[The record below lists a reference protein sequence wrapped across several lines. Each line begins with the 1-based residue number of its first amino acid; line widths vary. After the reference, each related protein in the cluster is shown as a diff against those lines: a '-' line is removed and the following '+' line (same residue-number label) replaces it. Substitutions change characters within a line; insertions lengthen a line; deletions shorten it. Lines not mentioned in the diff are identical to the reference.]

1 LKSLAVRLSP
11 QAVICESRLFAGDSE
26 KRRKKMVYIAWLA
39 LTYLI
44 GAMPF
49 GLLVAQAFCRTDP
62 RKSGSKNIGATNV
75 ARTCGFKYGLLVL
88 VLDILKGYLP
98 VLIAMNFSHS
108 IFFLSLTALAAVLGH
123 MYSVFLYGKGGK
135 GVATTLGV
143 FLALVPEAI
152 FWAIL
157 VCIAVIFLTGYVSL
171 GSIALV
177 SFLPVVLIVTGQ
189 WKILYLS
196 LIVMALIFWKHR
208 ENIQRLVKGEENRIK

>member
-1 LKSLAVRLSP
+1 
-11 QAVICESRLFAGDSE
+11 
-26 KRRKKMVYIAWLA
+26 M
-39 LTYLI
+39 
-44 GAMPF
+44 
-49 GLLVAQAFCRTDP
+49 
-62 RKSGSKNIGATNV
+62 
-75 ARTCGFKYGLLVL
+75 
-88 VLDILKGYLP
+88 
-98 VLIAMNFSHS
+98 
-108 IFFLSLTALAAVLGH
+108 
-123 MYSVFLYGKGGK
+123 
-135 GVATTLGV
+135 ATTLGV